1 MKTRLSVRFNPLFIG
16 LMITCLFAG
25 VWSQPVP
32 DSVLGRAATEVNQ
45 VVESARPAIVTVEG
59 VLAGGRTIRS
69 SGFIIDPAGWVVC
82 SAEGVS
88 EARSA
93 RVYLASGQA
102 FSARVRGIDNIT
114 GIALLRL
121 EGASGLPSLR
131 WGSSENLPVG
141 ATAILIGNRG
151 GLEGSVTVGTI
162 GGKDRVGVRPTTGR
176 VVLLLQFNG
185 TVGAGEPGAPL
196 LDSRGQVV
204 GVMVGALQA
213 VEGMPVRPA
222 IAVTGFAIP
231 SEIAQRAVNELRTRG
246 SVEYAWLGVDYQSTP
261 AGVRIVRIAPNSPA
275 QRAGL
280 QVNDYIT
287 GFNGQPIRSA
297 ADLTRAL
304 YMAKPNQQVE
314 IVAIREGVSVKL
326 SVQLGKQSL

>member
-69 SGFIIDPAGWVVC
+69 SGFVIDPAGWVVC

-102 FSARVRGIDNIT
+102 FPARVQGIDNIT

-121 EGASGLPSLR
+121 EGGVGLDQPALGQLRKPACRRHRDTHRQPRRAGRERDRRHDWRQGSGRACAPQRDGWYSSYSSTARWAQASR
-131 WGSSENLPVG
+131 ARRCW
-141 ATAILIGNRG
+141 IH
-151 GLEGSVTVGTI
+151 
-162 GGKDRVGVRPTTGR
+162 GVR
-176 VVLLLQFNG
+176 
-185 TVGAGEPGAPL
+185 
-196 LDSRGQVV
+196 
-204 GVMVGALQA
+204 
-213 VEGMPVRPA
+213 
-222 IAVTGFAIP
+222 
-231 SEIAQRAVNELRTRG
+231 
-246 SVEYAWLGVDYQSTP
+246 W
-261 AGVRIVRIAPNSPA
+261 
-275 QRAGL
+275 
-280 QVNDYIT
+280 
-287 GFNGQPIRSA
+287 SA
-297 ADLTRAL
+297 
-304 YMAKPNQQVE
+304 
-314 IVAIREGVSVKL
+314 
-326 SVQLGKQSL
+326 